1 MRVAIVGSRTFQN
14 LQLVR
19 NYVQSLPNDTIVVS
33 GGARGVDRTAEDEAR
48 SRGLKTVVFLAA
60 WEEFGKF
67 AGLHRNTDIV
77 RNCDRLVAFHR
88 QGSRGTADSIAK
100 ARAAGKPV
108 EVYVED

>member
-19 NYVQSLPNDTIVVS
+19 DYVRDLPNDTIVVS
-33 GGARGVDRTAEDEAR
+33 GGARGVDRTAEDEAQK
-48 SRGLKTVVFLAA
+48 RGLKTAIFLAA
-60 WEEFGKF
+60 WDEFGKV
-67 AGLHRNTDIV
+67 AGLLRNSDIV
-77 RNCDRLVAFHR
+77 KNCDRLVAFHR